1 MLSFA
6 GEAAHD
12 AGHIYRVLGTALTL
26 ADSERSVDPDILVAA
41 CLLHDIGRQ
50 EELKTGTDHALA
62 GGDMAYD
69 FLLSLGWEP
78 ERAQWVRRCIQSHR
92 FRNDLKPDTIEAKI
106 LFDADKLD
114 AAGPIGVVRTLQFGV
129 IIGDAEPLYRLDD
142 RGRILTG
149 AEGEPSFFQEY
160 DRKLRHVPDMMLTQK
175 GRELALELQQSANRF
190 YDALLGQLRDSV
202 ELGQSKL
209 EQLGLRTGGGT

>member
-6 GEAAHD
+6 GDAAHD

-26 ADSERSVDPDILVAA
+26 ADSESETDRDILVAA
-41 CLLHDIGRQ
+41 CLLHDVGRS

-62 GGDMAYD
+62 GGDMAYS

-78 ERAQWVRRCIQSHR
+78 HRAQRVRRCIQSHR
-92 FRNDLKPDTIEAKI
+92 YRNDLKPDSIEAKI

-129 IIGDAEPLYRLDD
+129 KLGDAEPLYRLDE

-149 AEGEPSFFQEY
+149 AEGQPSFFQEY

-202 ELGQSKL
+202 ELGRNKL
-209 EQLGLRTGGGT
+209 EQLGLQLSGSA